1 MKWDIQG
8 APAFAFVHIDLEPG
22 EKFYAESDS
31 MTSMDSDIH
40 LKARLFGGFFSALV
54 RKFLGGE
61 SLFINDF
68 TNLTNSTKRVTI
80 SQAFPGDI
88 RTKEL
93 SDQEEF
99 LMQPGAF
106 IAATHGVEV
115 SLKWAGF
122 SSFLLREGLF
132 RLKAKGKG
140 TLFYG
145 GFGTIQ
151 EKILEGEY
159 IVDTGHLV
167 AFSPGIEIKLGLP
180 GGIISS
186 FTSGEGLVAK
196 CKGKGVIYLQTR
208 SEGGLADWVNPKF
221 PL

>member
-8 APAFAFVHIDLEPG
+8 APAFAYVHIDLDPNEG
-22 EKFYAESDS
+22 FYAESDS
-31 MTSMDSDIH
+31 MTSMDSDVS
-40 LKARLFGGFFSALV
+40 LKARLFGGFFSALA

-68 TNLTNSTKRVTI
+68 FNMTSSSKRVTI

-88 RTKEL
+88 RAKEL
-93 SDQEEF
+93 TENEEF
-99 LMQPGAF
+99 LMQPGSF
-106 IAATHGVEV
+106 IAATRGVEI
-115 SLKWAGF
+115 SLQWAGF
-122 SSFLLREGLF
+122 SSFILREGLF

-151 EKILEGEY
+151 EKRIEGEY

-167 AFSPGIEIKLGLP
+167 AFSPGIEIRLGLP

-196 CKGKGVIYLQTR
+196 CKGSGVIYLQTR